1 MKKLLLFLVVLLLGY
16 LGITFLMSG
25 LVLDTPLRSL
35 DESRAI
41 GIVRWKLNLD
51 SLQAALPPPEG
62 VEFTNP
68 DDGIVLRAWLFRQDG
83 VPSCAVIFSH
93 GYHDNRV
100 AMLKY
105 TPYFDRCGCDL
116 LLYDHRG
123 FGESD
128 EAYAT
133 GGVNEATD
141 LLVAHAFLARKTG
154 LSDDRIGWLG
164 ESWGAATVL
173 QAAGRGAVRPA
184 FVVAESPYADWES
197 AVVER
202 GVRDYGPALA
212 LLTPGTFW
220 WASQRSGT
228 DFYAA
233 SPLRAAERIEAPV
246 LLLHSLSD
254 TLTAPAQSDRIA
266 ERIRPELLTYHA
278 LDWGAWHAHNVVWR
292 AQAYEA
298 LLEEFVSRVSPGF
311 CEDR

>member
-1 MKKLLLFLVVLLLGY
+1 MKKFLAFPAFFLLVY
-16 LGITFLMSG
+16 LGITYVMSG

-35 DESRAI
+35 EESRTMGAE
-41 GIVRWKLNLD
+41 RWHLNLD
-51 SLQAALPPPEG
+51 SLQAALPPPAE
-62 VEFTNP
+62 VEFANP
-68 DDGIVLRAWLFRQDG
+68 TDGIVLRGWLFRQPD
-83 VPSCAVIFSH
+83 PSCAVIFSH

-100 AMLKY
+100 SMLKY

-123 FGESD
+123 FGESE

-133 GGVNEATD
+133 GGVNEAAD
-141 LLVAHAFLARKTG
+141 LLAAHKFLARETG

-173 QAAGRGAVRPA
+173 LAAGRGTVTPA
-184 FVVAESPYADWES
+184 WIVAESPFADWES

-220 WASQRSGT
+220 WVSQRSGT
-228 DFYAA
+228 DFYTA
-233 SPLRAAERIEAPV
+233 SPLLAAERIDAPV

-292 AQAYEA
+292 PRAYEE
-298 LLEEFVSRVSPGF
+298 LMMEFVVRVRPGF
-311 CEDR
+311 CGNR